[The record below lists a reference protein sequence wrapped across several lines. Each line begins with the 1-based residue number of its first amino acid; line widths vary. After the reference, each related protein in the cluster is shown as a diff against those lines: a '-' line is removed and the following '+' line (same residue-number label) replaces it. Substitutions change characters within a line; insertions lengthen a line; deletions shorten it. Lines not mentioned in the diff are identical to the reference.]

1 MLSYANRRR
10 FMMTD
15 VDPWNSE
22 NVGKIFRVGNTADA
36 PKNG

>member
-10 FMMTD
+10 FMTD
-15 VDPWNSE
+15 VEPWNWE
-22 NVGKIFRVGNTADA
+22 NVGKIFRVGNTANA